1 MRKKGV
7 LSSFKRTALVMNMT
21 LLLVLAAVVQLPA
34 NNLKEATTQ
43 QAKKTV
49 SGVVSDKSGT
59 LPGVTVLV
67 KGTGTGAVTD
77 IDGKYSISVEPEA
90 VLQFSFVGY
99 KTQDIAV
106 DGKSTINVML
116 IADNQQLEEVVVVGY
131 GTQKKVNLTGS
142 IASVGA
148 EEIKDRVNTDV
159 LKAVQGTVPGVTI
172 ISRPGKAPSIN
183 FRGRG
188 NLGTSEPL
196 YVIDGAIADGSF
208 FSSLDPNSIESI
220 SFLKDAASSA
230 IYGSRAA
237 YGVVLVKTKSG
248 KKGSMNVTYNGYV
261 GVKMPTYVTK
271 LASSGD
277 YAALTNEAVF
287 NENPNAKPTYTD
299 EQIQKFYDGSDPD
312 MYPNTDW
319 FDLVLDKAVVTTQHS
334 INISGGSD
342 NIRYFTGLGYV
353 LDNDFMPG
361 QKTDRYNLTSS
372 VSADVNKWL
381 TFNTNIKFIYN
392 RFRRTTK
399 NPGMGNFL
407 STPVTYVAQ
416 QSDGEWGSFEGGT
429 QAAKQNMVRNPL
441 RVLRDGGWG
450 EQHTKNTMID
460 LGFDI
465 KPVEGLVLTG
475 QFIYKG
481 YDFQSKSYDAS
492 LPQVINFKT
501 GQPISG
507 SEVAESKMELDWRT
521 NSRLLYNALAKY
533 DWKNDEHS
541 ISILAGMSYEHYK
554 VKRIFGYRKNFPTN
568 DQTDIDAGSNAP
580 EDMYI
585 GSTADDKNNGGEK
598 ENKMLS
604 YFGRVNYSLMD
615 KYLFEANLR
624 ADASSRFYKDNR
636 WGIFPSF
643 SAGWRINQE
652 NFLRDAN
659 WINNLKLRA
668 SWGTLGNIN
677 NVGDYDY
684 FATYSMGN
692 NYNFE
697 NSVANGVSESKPA
710 NSKLSWETVKIT
722 DIGVDFDIFAGKLSL
737 IADYYIK
744 NTNDI
749 LLGYNVPLEVGI
761 NIENKPS
768 QNVGKVQNKGLE
780 LALNHRQ
787 SIGKF
792 TYSVGLNFSKNW
804 NKVKDLGAAD
814 PMYGGDKGDDKTVIL
829 TKGQP
834 IGTIYGYK
842 TDGLLTQEDID
853 NGNYITDGIAPKAGD
868 IKYVDVHKD
877 GTLNGDDRTF
887 IGCDVPD
894 ITYGVN
900 INLQYKGIE
909 LSVFG
914 QGVHGADVRFDNE
927 QAWAFFDNANPRE
940 YHMKRWTVNN
950 PNPRA
955 DYPRIYPRSSSH
967 SKYNQYTSDYW
978 VFNAN
983 YFRIKNITLGYSFPK
998 AMMEKCRFNSL
1009 KVYITAENLFTIRGD
1024 KRMEDFDPEA
1034 PTGRGLGALGAR
1046 SVALGVNL
1054 SF

>member
-7 LSSFKRTALVMNMT
+7 FSSFRRTVLAMNMT
-21 LLLVLAAVVQLPA
+21 LLLMLAIVVQLPA
-34 NNLKEATTQ
+34 NNLKESTAQ
-43 QAKKTV
+43 QSKRLLT
-49 SGVVSDKSGT
+49 GVVSDKTGS
-59 LPGVTVLV
+59 LPGVTVIV
-67 KGTGTGAVTD
+67 KGTTTGASTD
-77 IDGKYSISVEPEA
+77 IDGKYSLSVAPGD

-99 KTQDIAV
+99 KTQEVTVA
-106 DGKSTINVML
+106 SQPTINVLMV
-116 IADNQQLEEVVVVGY
+116 ADNKQLEEVVVVGY

-172 ISRPGKAPSIN
+172 ISRPGQAPSIN

-196 YVIDGAIADGSF
+196 YVIDGAIADANF

-237 YGVVLVKTKSG
+237 YGVVLVKTKGG
-248 KKGSMNVTYNGYV
+248 KSGSMNITYNGYV

-277 YAALTNEAVF
+277 YATLLKEAEL
-287 NENPNAKPTYTD
+287 NQNPNAKPTYTD
-299 EQIQKFYDGSDPD
+299 EQIRKFYDGSDLD

-319 FDLVLDKAVVTTQHS
+319 FDLVLNKAVATTQHS
-334 INISGGSD
+334 LNISGGSEK
-342 NIRYFTGLGYV
+342 IRYFTGLGYV

-392 RFRRTTK
+392 RFRRTTR

-407 STPVTYVAQ
+407 STPVTYAAQ
-416 QSDGEWGSFEGGT
+416 QSNGEWGSYQGGV

-441 RVLRDGGWG
+441 RVLREGGWG

-465 KPVEGLVLTG
+465 KPVQGLVLTG

-481 YDFQSKSYDAS
+481 YDFQSKSYNAS
-492 LPQVINFKT
+492 MPQVIDFKT
-501 GQPISG
+501 GTAISG
-507 SEVAESKMELDWRT
+507 SESSENKMELDWRT
-521 NSRLLYNALAKY
+521 NSRLLYNALARY

-541 ISILAGMSYEHYK
+541 INILAGMSYEHYK

-585 GSTADDKNNGGEK
+585 GSTRDDKNDGGEK

-615 KYLFEANLR
+615 KYLLEANLR

-643 SAGWRINQE
+643 SAGWRMNQE
-652 NFLRDAN
+652 NFLSDVS

-684 FATYSMGN
+684 FETYSMGN

-697 NSVANGVSESKPA
+697 NSVVNGVVESKPA
-710 NSKLSWETVKIT
+710 NTKLSWETVNIT
-722 DIGVDFDIFAGKLSL
+722 DIGVDFDIFDGKLSL

-749 LLGYNVPLEVGI
+749 LLGYSVPKEVGI
-761 NIENKPS
+761 NKDNKPS
-768 QNVGKVQNKGLE
+768 QNMGKVQNKGIE

-787 SIGKF
+787 SIGEF
-792 TYSVGLNFSKNW
+792 TYSVGFNFTKNW

-814 PMYGGDKGDDKTVIL
+814 PMFGDDENTFIL

-834 IGTIYGYK
+834 IGTFYGYK

-853 NGNYITDGIAPKAGD
+853 SGNYITDGLTPKAGD
-868 IKYVDVHKD
+868 IKYVDVFKD
-877 GTLNGDDRTF
+877 GSLTGADRTF

-900 INLQYKGIE
+900 VNLQYKGIE

-914 QGVHGADVRFDNE
+914 QGVHGAGVRFDNE
-927 QAWAFFDNANPRE
+927 QAWAFFDYANPRE
-940 YHMKRWTVNN
+940 YHMKRWTASN
-950 PNPRA
+950 PNPGA
-955 DYPRIYPRSSSH
+955 DYPRIYPRSSANA
-967 SKYNQYTSDYW
+967 KYNQYVSDYW

-998 AMMEKCRFNSL
+998 AMMEKCYFNSL
-1009 KVYITAENLFTIRGD
+1009 KVYVTAENMFTIRGD
-1024 KRMEDFDPEA
+1024 KRMEDFDPES
-1034 PTGRGLGALGAR
+1034 PSGRGLGALGAK